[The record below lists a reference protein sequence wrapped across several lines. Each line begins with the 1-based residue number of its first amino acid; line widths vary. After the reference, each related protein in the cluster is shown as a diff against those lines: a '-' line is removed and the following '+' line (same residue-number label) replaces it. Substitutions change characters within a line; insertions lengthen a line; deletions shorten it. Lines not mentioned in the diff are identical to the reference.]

1 MGKWGLIFIWGFT
14 SHLRKIIEV
23 NVDTNFKNWENP
35 VITVKNTNFKI
46 IEKNICDPF
55 FTNIWVKNIC
65 QRTKLKV
72 FIIHGRYGRTGKA
85 LRTLTKGQIL
95 QNYLH
100 CLYLGRYRGVI
111 CTAPLNLV
119 PHGFSWQVCWGDWEK
134 KFPKKKLSIVP
145 RFCIFSNFRA

>member
-1 MGKWGLIFIWGFT
+1 MGKWGMIFIWGFT

-35 VITVKNTNFKI
+35 VITVKKTNLKI

-100 CLYLGRYRGVI
+100 CLYRQIHGGSY
-111 CTAPLNLV
+111 APLRWTLFPMV
-119 PHGFSWQVCWGDWEK
+119 FLDQYVEGVEK
-134 KFPKKKLSIVP
+134 KNSPPQKNVHSAPFW
-145 RFCIFSNFRA
+145 RFFEF